1 MILSSQVVMFDKKP
15 KNWYNFAKKG
25 CGNMI
30 LTIDIG
36 NTNIVLGGF
45 LEDKLTFIS
54 RISTNAR
61 KTDAEYATKIKSIL
75 ALYDVDRNQVSGAII
90 SSVVPPLTK
99 TVKNAVKM
107 VYGVDA
113 LVVGPGIK
121 TGINLLADNPTQVG
135 ADLICACVAAY
146 NLYQPPVLIVD
157 MGTATKLIYV
167 DEKACFS
174 GVSIIPGVELSL
186 KALAGG
192 TAQLPQ
198 ISLEAPERV
207 MGRNTE
213 DCMRSGIIYGNAAMI
228 DGMIERIEEEQGSKP
243 ALVATGGLS
252 RAIIPYCKHNIIL
265 DDDLIL
271 KGLLIMYNK
280 NNGKR

>member
-1 MILSSQVVMFDKKP
+1 
-15 KNWYNFAKKG
+15 
-25 CGNMI
+25 MI

-36 NTNIVLGGF
+36 NTNTVLGGF
-45 LEDKLTFIS
+45 YDEKLTFIS

-75 ALYDVDRNQVSGAII
+75 ALYEVERTEVSGAII
-90 SSVVPPLTK
+90 SSVVPPLTR
-99 TVKNAVKM
+99 TIKNAVKM

-121 TGINLLADNPTQVG
+121 TGINLLADNPSEVG

-146 NLYQPPVLIVD
+146 NLYAPPVLITD
-157 MGTATKLIYV
+157 MGTATKMMVV
-167 DEKACFS
+167 DENAAFS
-174 GVSIIPGVELSL
+174 GVSIIPGAEISL

-198 ISLEAPERV
+198 ISFEAPSRV
-207 MGRNTE
+207 MARNTV
-213 DCMRSGIIYGNAAMI
+213 DCMRSGIVFGNASMI
-228 DGMIERIEEEQGSKP
+228 DGMIDRVEEEAGKKFT
-243 ALVATGGLS
+243 LVATGGLC
-252 RAIIPYCKHNIIL
+252 RAIIPYCRHDITM

-271 KGLLIMYNK
+271 KGLYIIYNK
-280 NNGKR
+280 NQSKKNK

>member
-1 MILSSQVVMFDKKP
+1 
-15 KNWYNFAKKG
+15 
-25 CGNMI
+25 MI

-45 LEDKLTFIS
+45 VADELAFTS
-54 RISTNAR
+54 RISTNPR

-75 ALYDVDRNQVSGAII
+75 ALNEVDRREISGAVI
-90 SSVVPPLTK
+90 SSVVPPLTA
-99 TVKNAVKM
+99 TVKNAIKM

-121 TGINLLADNPTQVG
+121 TGINLLADNPLEVG

-146 NLYQPPVLIVD
+146 DAYEPPVLVMD
-157 MGTATKLIYV
+157 MGTATKIIIV
-167 DEKACFS
+167 DENACFS

-207 MGRNTE
+207 LGRNTK
-213 DCMRSGIIYGNAAMI
+213 DCMSSGVIYGNASML
-228 DGMIERIEEEQGSKP
+228 DGMIDRIEDEIGKK
-243 ALVATGGLS
+243 ATLVATGGLS
-252 RAIIPYCKHNIIL
+252 KAIIPYCRHKIDI
-265 DDDLIL
+265 DDNLLL
-271 KGLLIMYNK
+271 KGLLIIYNK
-280 NNGKR
+280 NTQSKKK